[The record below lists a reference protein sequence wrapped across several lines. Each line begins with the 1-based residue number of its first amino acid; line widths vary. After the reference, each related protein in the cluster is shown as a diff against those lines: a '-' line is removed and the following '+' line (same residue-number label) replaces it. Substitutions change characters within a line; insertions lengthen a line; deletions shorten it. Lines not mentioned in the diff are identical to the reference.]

1 MELTEA
7 LYESYYNIRTTPA
20 RKFYGSGHNVIYSR
34 VGAGT
39 TTHPRYFMQNEFKTG
54 IEGFIKPLERVRD
67 EFLGMTPRK
76 TQNQPSRGAANSK
89 AQLEPGP
96 TV

>member
-1 MELTEA
+1 
-7 LYESYYNIRTTPA
+7 
-20 RKFYGSGHNVIYSR
+20 
-34 VGAGT
+34 
-39 TTHPRYFMQNEFKTG
+39 MQNEFNAG

-67 EFLGMTPRK
+67 ESLGMTPRK
-76 TQNQPSRGAANSK
+76 TQNQPSRGAASSK